1 MKKFYS
7 LITLLVAMF
16 AGSTASA
23 AIESVTE
30 LFGTWTFTADIQF
43 NDDSYKDK
51 ILSGSEV
58 IIQEDIY
65 GQFDAEI
72 DGLCGV
78 DGAYQLVS
86 KIEERDGNKVL
97 KITNPNGGGFDAWTS
112 LGLWMTEP
120 DGTNPF
126 GMEGYGPLYY
136 VVNEDGTEIALP
148 DFSFISMS
156 DFSAEKG
163 EIIAVLT
170 NVRLIL
176 KEKRQIDIPDISGTY
191 NFKATGTYDYGV
203 IENWPTECEIEVSAN
218 DDSFKSYT
226 VSFNYLQF
234 GNFGFGDATF
244 DGKKLSI
251 PYSNCCIDEKNNVYF
266 APTYGDTLDGQ
277 IDFNLTKEN
286 NLTLSTGISFVIP
299 AFKEN
304 EPGVIDS
311 LQYVFWYAS
320 GIAKLPKEGP
330 EIDYSGTY
338 NAVGTVAYDTQTMD
352 VNTEGNIVIEFND
365 TYNAYVVTEFLGY
378 KNPFTLNYDLMT
390 FTPDEDDPM
399 SGTISCACLASLGET
414 EAGGDYKYLAVRD
427 VNLQENPLKVT
438 IDEDGN
444 MTISDV
450 SFATTTWM
458 GTEKDAF
465 VIYFSKIVATKAKPA
480 APQDWIGS
488 SVINTVNY
496 AFVAEGE
503 TVPTDGSLNVIYD
516 ENSGL
521 YLIDNFLTYETG
533 DINYGGIG
541 LVIDEND
548 PHKATLDLM
557 YNYLAFDG
565 STMVG
570 TCIEGIDGNP
580 VTLTLND
587 DGTVTIGDFQITKG
601 AWGSESVII
610 AATVIPAGVISINAT
625 ELEGKT
631 YDLMGREVTG
641 EQSGIVIR
649 NVGGKFVKVFNK

>member
-7 LITLLVAMF
+7 LVTLLVALF

-78 DGAYQLVS
+78 EGSYQLVS

-176 KEKRQIDIPDISGTY
+176 KEKRQIDIPDISGKY

-218 DDSFKSYT
+218 DDSFQSYT
-226 VSFNYLQF
+226 VFFNYLQF

-311 LQYVFWYAS
+311 LQYVFWYAT
-320 GIAKLPKEGP
+320 GVAKLPKEGP
-330 EIDYSGTY
+330 TIDYSGTY
-338 NAVGTVAYDTQTMD
+338 NAVGTVAYNTGLMD
-352 VNTEGNIVIEFND
+352 VNTEGKIVIEYND
-365 TYNAYVVTEFLGY
+365 SWEAYIVKEFLGY
-378 KNPFTLNYDLMT
+378 KNPFTFNNDLMT
-390 FTPDEDDPM
+390 FIPDPDDPTC
-399 SGTISCACLASLGET
+399 GTITCACLSFIGET
-414 EAGGDYKYLAVRD
+414 DGGDYKYLAVRD
-427 VNLQENPLKVT
+427 VNLQDNPLPVR
-438 IDEDGN
+438 IDENGN

-458 GTEKDAF
+458 GTENEAF
-465 VIYFSKIVATKAKPA
+465 IIYFSEIIANKAKPA
-480 APQDWIGS
+480 SPEDWIGS
-488 SVINTVNY
+488 SVINPINY

-503 TVPTDGSLNVIYD
+503 NVPSEGTLNVIYD
-516 ENSGL
+516 DNFGL
-521 YLIDNFLTYETG
+521 YLINNFLTYDTG
-533 DINYGGIG
+533 DINNGGIG
-541 LVIDEND
+541 LIIDPNE

-565 STMVG
+565 ATMEG

-580 VTLTLND
+580 VELTLNE
-587 DGTVTIGDFQITKG
+587 DGTVTVGDFQITKG
-601 AWGSESVII
+601 AWGGESKVI
-610 AATVIPAGVISINAT
+610 ASTVDQTGIISVNTT
-625 ELEGKT
+625 EYEGRT
-631 YDLMGREVTG
+631 FDLMGREVSG
-641 EQSGIVIR
+641 EQSGIVIKEI
-649 NVGGKFVKVFNK
+649 GGRFVKYLNK